1 MGSQLKQ
8 NEKLKKERMKEQFQL
23 NRIKEVVNWKDL
35 EHIFEKENY
44 ESENSQRL
52 SATNELNLRKQLTVI
67 SEDTLIQESNV
78 LIDE

>member
-1 MGSQLKQ
+1 MQDQ
-8 NEKLKKERMKEQFQL
+8 YRL

-52 SATNELNLRKQLTVI
+52 SATNELNLRK
-67 SEDTLIQESNV
+67 
-78 LIDE
+78 

>member
-1 MGSQLKQ
+1 MQDQ
-8 NEKLKKERMKEQFQL
+8 YRL

-67 SEDTLIQESNV
+67 SEDTMIQESNAI
-78 LIDE
+78 IDD

>member
-1 MGSQLKQ
+1 
-8 NEKLKKERMKEQFQL
+8 
-23 NRIKEVVNWKDL
+23 VNWKDL

-67 SEDTLIQESNV
+67 SEDTLVQESNV

>member
-1 MGSQLKQ
+1 MQDQ
-8 NEKLKKERMKEQFQL
+8 YRL

-67 SEDTLIQESNV
+67 SEDTMIQESNA
-78 LIDE
+78 LIDD

>member
-1 MGSQLKQ
+1 MQDQ
-8 NEKLKKERMKEQFQL
+8 YRL

-67 SEDTLIQESNV
+67 SEDTIIQESNA
-78 LIDE
+78 LIDD